1 MSDKMY
7 LVITLRKEV
16 PDRETGKTIYDLV
29 KQRLEDRPDVKI
41 QGHVTNHFDL
51 DQEPE

>member
-1 MSDKMY
+1 MY

-16 PDRETGKTIYDLV
+16 EDRDEGKAIYEFI

-41 QGHVTNHFDL
+41 SGHVTNHFEME
-51 DQEPE
+51 QE